1 MVMIENLA
9 VLPRPRTAWQAMDA
23 GISLARAHFPILV
36 ALWLG
41 LSLPMFAL
49 FNLLLPTH
57 PHWAAVLWW
66 WFKPLYELPVL
77 LYLSRALFSDKPG
90 LRETWRGVRQHLWR
104 LFKTYLSLA
113 RFSPARSMTAG
124 VVFLEKL
131 PRADRHSR
139 VSVLTAVPTRAY
151 LLMVVCLHV
160 EALLTYAFVAL
171 MFAMA
176 PALAT
181 ETDWFAILLG
191 DVDDPGWFS
200 IASTGIVLIGSALVA
215 PFYVAGG
222 FLVYI
227 NRRMQLEGWDIE
239 HRFRAIRR
247 DRHQPGTSRLDS
259 TGSALLPT
267 IVAVISLFAAQPVQ
281 AQTGVDLP
289 SRTDVRAQIEAIQ
302 AGDEF
307 GRTET
312 RRVPRFRNDN
322 DSEEETDENA
332 ESNLSWLSALLA
344 SMARLFE
351 LTLWIAAGVI
361 ALVVIVAIRRYFPT
375 LLPGKLDNLPERSI
389 PLAIKHP
396 LTADLPTDIPAAAR
410 LRLADGDKRG
420 ALSLLYRGAL
430 QALIVQHQLA
440 VPASATENDCVRL
453 IELQATTEQQLR
465 FKELIKHW
473 QQLAYAHELQNDA
486 VVIRL
491 IDDWSPAF
499 AALMPAFSE
508 TAG

>member
-1 MVMIENLA
+1 MAMIENLA

-23 GISLARAHFPILV
+23 GFSLARAHFSILV
-36 ALWLG
+36 MLWLG

-77 LYLSRALFSDKPG
+77 LYLSRALFSDRPG
-90 LRETWRGVRQHLWR
+90 LRETWRGVRQHTWR
-104 LFKTYLSLA
+104 LFRTYLSLA
-113 RFSPARSMTAG
+113 RLSPARSMTAG

-131 PRADRHSR
+131 PRTDRHSR

-160 EALLTYAFVAL
+160 EALLAYASVAL
-171 MFAMA
+171 LFAMA

-181 ETDWFAILLG
+181 ETDWLAILLG
-191 DVDDPGWFS
+191 DVDEPGWFS
-200 IASTGIVLIGSALVA
+200 IASTAIVLIGSMLVA

-227 NRRMQLEGWDIE
+227 NRRMQLEGWDLE

-247 DRHQPGTSRLDS
+247 DRRQPGTSRLAA

-267 IVAVISLFAAQPVQ
+267 IVIVFSLFGAQPVQ

-289 SRTDVRAQIEAIQ
+289 SRADVRAQIEAIQ

-312 RRVPRFRNDN
+312 RRVPRFKNDN
-322 DSEEETDENA
+322 DNEEEAVEIA
-332 ESNLSWLSALLA
+332 EADLSWLSTLLA
-344 SMARLFE
+344 STARLFE
-351 LTLWIAAGVI
+351 VALWIAAGVI
-361 ALVVIVAIRRYFPT
+361 ALVVIAAIRRYFPS
-375 LLPGKLDNLPERSI
+375 LLPGRLDNLPERFI
-389 PLAIKHP
+389 PLATKHP

-410 LRLADGDKRG
+410 SRMADGDNRG

-430 QALIVQHQLA
+430 QALMVQHQLA
-440 VPASATENDCVRL
+440 VPASATEDDCLRL
-453 IELQATTEQQLR
+453 MELQATAQQQLR
-465 FKELIKHW
+465 LKELIVHW

-486 VVIRL
+486 VVIHL

-499 AALMPAFSE
+499 AASMPAFNE
-508 TAG
+508 EAG

>member
-1 MVMIENLA
+1 MAMIEKLA
-9 VLPRPRTAWQAMDA
+9 VLPRPRSAWQAMDA
-23 GISLARAHFPILV
+23 GFSLARAHFPILV
-36 ALWLG
+36 VLWLG

-90 LRETWRGVRQHLWR
+90 LRETRRGVRQHLWR

-131 PRADRHSR
+131 PRAERHSR

-160 EALLTYAFVAL
+160 EALLAYASVAL

-191 DVDDPGWFS
+191 DVGEPGWFS
-200 IASTGIVLIGSALVA
+200 IASTAIVLIGSALVA

-247 DRHQPGTSRLDS
+247 DRRQPGTSSLAS
-259 TGSALLPT
+259 TASALLPT
-267 IVAVISLFAAQPVQ
+267 IVIVISLFAAQPVQ
-281 AQTGVDLP
+281 AQTGAGLP
-289 SRTDVRAQIEAIQ
+289 SRTDVRAQVEAIQ

-307 GRTET
+307 GHTET

-322 DSEEETDENA
+322 EDEDEAVESA
-332 ESNLSWLSALLA
+332 ESDLSWLSALLA

-351 LTLWIAAGVI
+351 LTLWIAAGII
-361 ALVVIVAIRRYFPT
+361 ALVVIAAIRRYFPS
-375 LLPGKLDNLPERSI
+375 LLPGRLDKLPERSI
-389 PLAIKHP
+389 PFATSHP

-410 LRLADGDKRG
+410 LRLAHGDNRG

-430 QALIVQHQLA
+430 QALVLQHRLT
-440 VPASATENDCVRL
+440 VPASATEDDCLRL
-453 IELQATTEQQLR
+453 MELQATAEQQLR
-465 FKELIKHW
+465 FKELILHW
-473 QQLAYAHELQNDA
+473 QQHAYAHELQNDA

-491 IDDWSPAF
+491 IDDWSTAF
-499 AALMPAFSE
+499 SVSKPAFSE
-508 TAG
+508 AAG